1 MPKAGQGQ
9 TTFYTARKDR
19 PPSKFAGRLR
29 IRGYRLHMW
38 LCVQWSGTSL
48 AAPASWVYC
57 RHGDID
63 QWVST
68 GSAWLIDSA

>member
-38 LCVQWSGTSL
+38 LCVQWSVLGLVWPLPL
-48 AAPASWVYC
+48 AGSIADMETLINGSQLEAP
-57 RHGDID
+57 G
-63 QWVST
+63 
-68 GSAWLIDSA
+68 